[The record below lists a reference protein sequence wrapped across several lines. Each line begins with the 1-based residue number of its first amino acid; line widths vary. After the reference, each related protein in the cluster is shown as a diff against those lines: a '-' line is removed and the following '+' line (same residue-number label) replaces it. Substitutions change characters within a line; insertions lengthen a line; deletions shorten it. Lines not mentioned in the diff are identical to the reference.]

1 MQIRFDA
8 ESHTYFNEKG
18 FIVPSTTEVLGAV
31 YGTGLEN
38 APAEFIERAAQ
49 KGTKIHKEIELFI
62 KKEPL
67 PEVLMPETKHFI
79 DYANKHLDLKTFAKT
94 EMILWAKTPYGEI
107 CGTTDLFTS
116 GFLNDYKTSKT
127 ATKDQRRKW
136 QMQLSIY
143 RYMAQKMGLSVLGT
157 KVLHLTEEGCEEI
170 EMEYLGD
177 EWVENTMRLYS
188 EGKRAEEKQ
197 ATTALESVS
206 QKELL
211 VFADRLKRIKDLEEE
226 IAGVKEIIQAEMEKR
241 NILAL
246 EVGDVSITYVAPT
259 TRKSFDSTKFKAEH
273 ADLYKEYQ
281 KESSVKGCI
290 KIKVK

>member
-8 ESHTYFNEKG
+8 ESHTYFNDKG
-18 FIVPSTTEVLGAV
+18 YIVPSTTEVLGAV

-38 APAEFIERAAQ
+38 APAYFVERAAEE
-49 KGTKIHKEIELFI
+49 GTDTHTEFNLWHEGKIAEKDLTKSKAKSAVAWFKSKNFKYSKSEFI
-62 KKEPL
+62 G
-67 PEVLMPETKHFI
+67 
-79 DYANKHLDLKTFAKT
+79 YAKNA
-94 EMILWAKTPYGEI
+94 YGEI
-107 CGTTDLFTS
+107 CGTIDLFAD
-116 GFLNDYKTSKT
+116 GYIYDFKTSRT
-127 ATKDQRRKW
+127 ATRKQIEKW
-136 QMQLSIY
+136 QQQLSIY
-143 RYMAQKMGLSVLGT
+143 AYVLRQEKKSVLGV
-157 KVLHLTEEGCEEI
+157 KVVRITDDEGCEEI
-170 EMEYLGD
+170 PLEILGD
-177 EWVENTMRLYS
+177 DFVEETMRLYS

-211 VFADRLKRIKDLEEE
+211 VFADRLKRIKALEEE

-246 EVGDVSITYVAPT
+246 EVGDVSITYVSPT

-273 ADLYKEYQ
+273 ADLYKQYQ